1 MENPQMQPT
10 KNRVILR
17 KADERL
23 SEGGIVLPKTED
35 DDGTGEAVVV
45 CAGPEATVK
54 PGDKVLHASWQVQ
67 SFRHEG
73 QDLFVVN
80 ECDLLAVIDE

>member
-1 MENPQMQPT
+1 MTPT
-10 KNRVILR
+10 KDRIILR
-17 KADERL
+17 KAPERI
-23 SEGGIVLPKTED
+23 SEGGIVLPKDEG

-45 CAGPEATVK
+45 CVGPDATVK
-54 PGDKVLHASWQVQ
+54 PGDKVLHSSWQIQ

-73 QDLFVVN
+73 EDLFVVN